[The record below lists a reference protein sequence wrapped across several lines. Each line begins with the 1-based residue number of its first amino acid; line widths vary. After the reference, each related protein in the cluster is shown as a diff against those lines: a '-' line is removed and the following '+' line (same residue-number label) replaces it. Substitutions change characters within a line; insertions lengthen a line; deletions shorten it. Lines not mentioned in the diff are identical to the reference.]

1 MGLDQHAQFLT
12 LFTKGMSKKKIRE
25 YFKDNWDVTLDQI
38 VGDFKI
44 PPKDIPKLQQILDTL
59 IEEGWVVKSYCAEHD
74 TDEYDPGENYG
85 VWS

>member
-1 MGLDQHAQFLT
+1 
-12 LFTKGMSKKKIRE
+12 MSKKKIRE